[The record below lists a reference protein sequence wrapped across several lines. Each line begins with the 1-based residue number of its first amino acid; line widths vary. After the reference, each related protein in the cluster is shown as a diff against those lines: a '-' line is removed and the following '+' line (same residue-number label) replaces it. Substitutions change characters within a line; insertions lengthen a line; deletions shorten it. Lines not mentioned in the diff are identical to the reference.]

1 MLEKIGVALDL
12 LMVLTPAGVAKLV
25 GKSEDIAPL
34 ILSSL
39 QNC

>member
-1 MLEKIGVALDL
+1 MAHIL
-12 LMVLTPAGVAKLV
+12 AGVARLV

-39 QNC
+39 HNC